1 MNNFEKALGLTM
13 KLHALFKEG
22 RGDSDD
28 ADALRDQLDVY
39 YGWCSPK
46 CANTLSDVE
55 RRLLNTVS
63 AALCRYDV

>member
-39 YGWCSPK
+39 Y
-46 CANTLSDVE
+46 
-55 RRLLNTVS
+55 
-63 AALCRYDV
+63 